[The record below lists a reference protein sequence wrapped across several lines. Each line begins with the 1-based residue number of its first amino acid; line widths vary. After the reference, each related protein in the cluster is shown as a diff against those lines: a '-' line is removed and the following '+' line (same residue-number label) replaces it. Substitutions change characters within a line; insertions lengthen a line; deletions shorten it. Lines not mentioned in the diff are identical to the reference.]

1 MSTPPAPEKKP
12 AGQSEDLM
20 LYLKTHTREAIS
32 YVLIILGIIMMFF
45 DQMYGGLL
53 VGIIGGIYFGDEIV
67 AYLKSINTDLKAPDL
82 ARRLILAG
90 LAIAFLIAA
99 PSIFL
104 GAAVAIVIQQLF
116 LAPKAK

>member
-12 AGQSEDLM
+12 VGQDDLM
-20 LYLKTHTREAIS
+20 LYLKTHTREAVS
-32 YVLIILGIIMMFF
+32 YVLIVLGIIMMFF

-53 VGIIGGIYFGDEIV
+53 VGIIAGIYFGEEIV

-104 GAAVAIVIQQLF
+104 GAAIAIVIQQLF
-116 LAPKAK
+116 LVPKTK